1 MKAKKN
7 NVALTRTSAFREDRK
22 NYLTEDGYTYWRWDE
37 DLKKEVPVHI
47 GLGEE
52 YTDPDGTV
60 RTIDREILIMVDSMT
75 RMWSRTSMSA
85 TPTRCSLTDL
95 LVMSVPARAVRMW

>member
-47 GLGEE
+47 IVENSI
-52 YTDPDGTV
+52 P
-60 RTIDREILIMVDSMT
+60 TIDYDGAKREMYTHKEGDGRYGLLIGYT
-75 RMWSRTSMSA
+75 E
-85 TPTRCSLTDL
+85 
-95 LVMSVPARAVRMW
+95 